1 MWLISISS
9 YTMTLPFKFTT
20 RLVKSMPRNYPSAPE
35 SICVLRLSAI
45 GDCCHTLPVVRTLQ
59 TAFPQTPITWVIN
72 KTEFRLLQGAEG
84 IEFITFD
91 KNAGWAGLNSIRK
104 QMAGKQYPVLLH
116 MNASI
121 RANLVSAVI
130 PAQRRIGFDRK
141 RARDFQWAFSNECIA
156 EQNPARRHVL
166 DGLFQFA
173 EHLGVTERTMRW
185 DIPVTPADKQFA
197 AEVANG
203 PGPVCVISPCS
214 SQRARNYRNWNID
227 NFVKLT
233 QSLQKEYG
241 AQVIL
246 TGAATEMEKHYGVEI
261 LARTQGITNLIGAT
275 TLKQLFALI
284 SKADLVICPDSGPA
298 HMATAAGTHVVGLYS
313 SSNPERTGPYN
324 DLQLTVNKYPEAVQK
339 EFGKAVSEVGFG
351 QRVRNPQAMD
361 LITVADVMQKVA
373 IALGKD

>member
-1 MWLISISS
+1 
-9 YTMTLPFKFTT
+9 
-20 RLVKSMPRNYPSAPE
+20 
-35 SICVLRLSAI
+35 
-45 GDCCHTLPVVRTLQ
+45 
-59 TAFPQTPITWVIN
+59 
-72 KTEFRLLQGAEG
+72 
-84 IEFITFD
+84 
-91 KNAGWAGLNSIRK
+91 
-104 QMAGKQYPVLLH
+104 
-116 MNASI
+116 
-121 RANLVSAVI
+121 VI

-141 RARDFQWAFSNECIA
+141 RARDFQWAFSNERIA
-156 EQNPARRHVL
+156 DQNPARRHVL

-173 EHLGVTERTMRW
+173 EYLGVTERIMRW
-185 DIPVTPADKQFA
+185 DIPITLADKQFA
-197 AEVANG
+197 AEVVNG
-203 PGPVCVISPCS
+203 SGPVCVISPCS

-227 NFVKLT
+227 NFVTLT
-233 QSLQKEYG
+233 QSLQKQYG